1 MKQIPIFRVTGIFL
15 VLVFLC
21 SVLFGCGGTGSA
33 ADDAYLT
40 QVTASVTEAQ
50 SLIDEMISFS
60 NEMTEATGT
69 FSENK
74 DSDAY
79 VEQCRT
85 KLTLLEEKVAVVQ
98 ELQQQIE
105 KSGAP
110 SSDLSTIVLT
120 SGPFCRISATTTR
133 CDSGWRTFAFSF
145 VVSVLGRGVAG
156 AAWIAASRTLGMFLN
171 RSMSSAP
178 ISFTL

>member
-1 MKQIPIFRVTGIFL
+1 MKQIPIFRVTGTFL

-69 FSENK
+69 FSEKDTAEYYKRVTDRSSYTTRDIVRYVNGHYEMVNEISPEMMLRMRNSLTSEDEEIFNK
-74 DSDAY
+74 DM
-79 VEQCRT
+79 QI
-85 KLTLLEEKVAVVQ
+85 LEDFMSHKV
-98 ELQQQIE
+98 
-105 KSGAP
+105 
-110 SSDLSTIVLT
+110 
-120 SGPFCRISATTTR
+120 C
-133 CDSGWRTFAFSF
+133 
-145 VVSVLGRGVAG
+145 
-156 AAWIAASRTLGMFLN
+156 
-171 RSMSSAP
+171 
-178 ISFTL
+178 

>member
-1 MKQIPIFRVTGIFL
+1 MKQIPIFRVTGTFL

-85 KLTLLEEKVAVVQ
+85 KLTLLEEK
-98 ELQQQIE
+98 
-105 KSGAP
+105 GR
-110 SSDLSTIVLT
+110 
-120 SGPFCRISATTTR
+120 CR
-133 CDSGWRTFAFSF
+133 
-145 VVSVLGRGVAG
+145 AG
-156 AAWIAASRTLGMFLN
+156 TAAAD
-171 RSMSSAP
+171 
-178 ISFTL
+178 